1 MGSKGQDVA
10 PYVIDITGSSK
21 NRVKALM
28 DEIEQGINVEENKAE
43 LFQVYGIKYATGGKT
58 SVEEKQKRFNQL
70 RKEAIESFKTN
81 PLSKNFNI
89 HLQRYISRNKER
101 VGLTNATGG
110 KIHRG
115 RPASNSQE
123 KTG

>member
-43 LFQVYGIKYATGGKT
+43 LFLEYGIKYATGGK
-58 SVEEKQKRFNQL
+58 
-70 RKEAIESFKTN
+70 
-81 PLSKNFNI
+81 
-89 HLQRYISRNKER
+89 
-101 VGLTNATGG
+101 
-110 KIHRG
+110 IHRG
-115 RPASNSQE
+115 RSASSSQE